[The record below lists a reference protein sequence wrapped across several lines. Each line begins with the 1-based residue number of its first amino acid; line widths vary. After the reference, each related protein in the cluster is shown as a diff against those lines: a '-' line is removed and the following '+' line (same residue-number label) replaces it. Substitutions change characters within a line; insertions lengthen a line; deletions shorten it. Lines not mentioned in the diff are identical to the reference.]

1 MAVKPLF
8 EGLVVD
14 ENDQPVEAVYVGN
27 DPCYVVDDQG
37 FKRHIPTEEVDRQ
50 VLQSMLEFIEGHEE
64 LIGEQTAKM
73 LGQEDI
79 FSVAMIQAQLKNMEA
94 QFEQLL
100 ETGIP
105 EEGRAFMGMMGF
117 RVRIN
122 IHGEVIEIQQPGMID
137 PDSD

>member
-50 VLQSMLEFIEGHEE
+50 VLQSMLEMIEGHEE
-64 LIGEQTAKM
+64 LIREQTAKM

-79 FSVAMIQAQLKNMEA
+79 FSVAMIQAQLKNIEA